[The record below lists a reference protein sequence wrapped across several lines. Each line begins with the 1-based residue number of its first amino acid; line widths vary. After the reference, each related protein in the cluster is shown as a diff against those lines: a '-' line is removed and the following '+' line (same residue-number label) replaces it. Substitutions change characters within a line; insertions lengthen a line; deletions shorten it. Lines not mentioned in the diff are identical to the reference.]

1 MSAPGQRYT
10 AMVPAAQIR
19 MDRWTPTSILALRAY
34 SLDLLRHDLV
44 AGVTVGLVALPLAM
58 AFAISSGV
66 SPQAGIYCAIVTG
79 FLISAL
85 GGSKFQIGGPTG
97 AFVVVVAGIIAK
109 YGIDGLFMATM
120 MAGVILVVLGATG
133 LGSTVKFI
141 PQPVVV
147 GFTNGIAVVIA
158 STQLRDL
165 FGLQMASVPSEF
177 LPKMRA
183 LVDAAPT
190 WSPMAAGLGLGALA
204 FLVAWRRLGSRI
216 PGYILVLVVATAATA
231 LGGLPVETIG
241 SRFGGIAGTLPHVAM
256 PKFRADLVLTLLSP
270 ALTIAMLGAVES
282 LMSAVVADR
291 LGGDRHNPNVEL
303 IAQGI
308 ANIASPLVGGLPAT
322 GALAR
327 TATNIRSGA
336 RTPVS
341 GMVHALTLLAVLLV
355 AAPLAQYVPLA
366 ALAGIL
372 LMVAYQMGEWAEI
385 PQLLKLSRA
394 DVSVWLVTFLLTV
407 LADLTVAVET
417 GMILAMLMFIRKVSR
432 TTSVTEAAEDD
443 AEEGR
448 LHVLHD
454 KQVPAYVTVFRV
466 YGPLLFGA
474 TDSLLRVTDH
484 VHSLPPIV
492 ILKLRHVTAID
503 ATGLRALE
511 DLADRLHKTGRELIV
526 CGAQPQPSA
535 LMASA
540 DFHQHVGA
548 ENVCANTAAA
558 LSRAE
563 EIERG
568 RRGSVA

>member
-1 MSAPGQRYT
+1 
-10 AMVPAAQIR
+10 
-19 MDRWTPTSILALRAY
+19 MDRWTPKSILALRSY
-34 SLDLLRHDLV
+34 SSELLRHDLV

-58 AFAISSGV
+58 AFAISSGL

-85 GGSKFQIGGPTG
+85 GGSNFQIGGPTG
-97 AFVVVVAGIIAK
+97 AFVVVVAGIITT
-109 YGIDGLFMATM
+109 YGVDGLFMATM

-133 LGSTVKFI
+133 LGTAVKFI
-141 PQPVVV
+141 PQPVVI
-147 GFTNGIAVVIA
+147 GFTNGIAVTIA

-165 FGLQMASVPSEF
+165 FGLQMSSVPSEF
-177 LPKMRA
+177 IPKMRA
-183 LVDAAPT
+183 LAGAAST
-190 WSPMAAGLGLGALA
+190 LSPAATVMGLGVIV
-204 FLVAWRRLGSRI
+204 FLIVWRRYGSRV
-216 PGYILVLVVATAATA
+216 PGYILVLFATTA
-231 LGGLPVETIG
+231 LVGAVGLPVETIG
-241 SRFGGIAGTLPHVAM
+241 SRFGGISGSLPHIVV

-282 LMSAVVADR
+282 LLSAVVADR

-303 IAQGI
+303 IAQGV
-308 ANIASPLVGGLPAT
+308 ANIISPLVGGLPAT

-355 AAPLAQYVPLA
+355 AAPLARYVPLA

-372 LMVAYQMGEWAEI
+372 MMVAYQMGEWGEI
-385 PQLLKLSRA
+385 PLLLKLSKA
-394 DVSVWLVTFLLTV
+394 DVAVWLVTFGLTV

-417 GMILAMLMFIRKVSR
+417 GMILAMLMFIRKVSS
-432 TTSVTEAAEDD
+432 TTTVTDAKDDD

-474 TDSLLRVTDH
+474 TDSLDAITDD
-484 VHSLPPIV
+484 VHRLPQVI

-511 DLADRLHKTGRELIV
+511 DLAERLHKSGRSLIV
-526 CGAQPQPSA
+526 CGAQPQPAA
-535 LMASA
+535 LMMSA
-540 DFHQHVGA
+540 DFHQHVGVANICPNTTVALARAA
-548 ENVCANTAAA
+548 ELHAEHTHAA
-558 LSRAE
+558 
-563 EIERG
+563 
-568 RRGSVA
+568 

>member
-1 MSAPGQRYT
+1 
-10 AMVPAAQIR
+10 
-19 MDRWTPTSILALRAY
+19 MDLWTPKSVIALRSY
-34 SLDLLRHDLV
+34 TLEQLQHDLV

-79 FLISAL
+79 FIVSAL
-85 GGSKFQIGGPTG
+85 GGSNFQIGGPTG
-97 AFVVVVAGIIAK
+97 AFVVVVSGIIAK

-133 LGSTVKFI
+133 LGTAVKFI

-165 FGLQMASVPSEF
+165 FGLQMESVPADF
-177 LPKMRA
+177 LPKMNA
-183 LVDAAPT
+183 LVAAGAT
-190 WSPMAAGLGLGALA
+190 WSPAATGLGLGSLV
-204 FLVAWRRLGSRI
+204 FLLVWRWFGSRI
-216 PGYILVLVVATAATA
+216 PGYILVLVGATAASA
-231 LGGLPVETIG
+231 LVGLPVETIG
-241 SRFGGIAGTLPHVAM
+241 SRFGGIAGTLPHIVV
-256 PKFRADLVLTLLSP
+256 PKLRADLILTLLSP

-291 LGGDRHNPNVEL
+291 MGGGRHNPNVEL

-308 ANIASPLVGGLPAT
+308 ANIVSPLVGGLPAT

-341 GMVHALTLLAVLLV
+341 GMVHALTLLTVLLV
-355 AAPLAQYVPLA
+355 AAPLARFVPLA

-372 LMVAYQMGEWAEI
+372 LMVSYQMGEWAEI
-385 PQLLKLSRA
+385 PQLLKLPKA
-394 DVSVWLVTFLLTV
+394 DIAVWLVTFALTV
-407 LADLTVAVET
+407 LADLAVAVET

-432 TTSVTEAAEDD
+432 TTSVTAVADDD

-454 KQVPAYVTVFRV
+454 MQLPDYVTVFRV
-466 YGPLLFGA
+466 SGPLLFGA
-474 TDSLLRVTDH
+474 TESLIQIADRAHT
-484 VHSLPPIV
+484 LPPIV
-492 ILKLRHVTAID
+492 IVKLRHVTAMD

-511 DLADRLHKTGRELIV
+511 DVADGLGKSGRALIV
-526 CGAQPQPSA
+526 CGAQPQPAA
-535 LMASA
+535 LMDSSE
-540 DFHQHVGA
+540 FHQHVG
-548 ENVCANTAAA
+548 VANICVNTKLA
-558 LSRAE
+558 LARAE
-563 EIERG
+563 ELHRS
-568 RRGSVA
+568 RRSVA

>member
-1 MSAPGQRYT
+1 ME
-10 AMVPAAQIR
+10 
-19 MDRWTPTSILALRAY
+19 RWTPKSVLALRAY
-34 SLDLLRHDLV
+34 SLEFLRHDLIS
-44 AGVTVGLVALPLAM
+44 GVTVGLVALPLAM

-85 GGSKFQIGGPTG
+85 GGSNFQIGGPTG
-97 AFVVVVAGIIAK
+97 AFVVVVSAIIAK

-120 MAGVILVVLGATG
+120 MAGVILIVLGATG

-165 FGLQMASVPSEF
+165 FGLQMTSVPSEF
-177 LPKMRA
+177 LPKMQA
-183 LVDAAPT
+183 LAAAAST
-190 WSPMAAGLGLGALA
+190 WSPLATALGLGSLL
-204 FLVAWRRLGSRI
+204 FLVAWRKLGSRI
-216 PGYILVLVVATAATA
+216 PGYILVLFGTTA
-231 LGGLPVETIG
+231 LTALVDLPVETIG
-241 SRFGGIAGTLPHVAM
+241 SRFGGIAGSLPHIVV
-256 PKFRADLVLTLLSP
+256 PKFRADLVLTLISP

-282 LMSAVVADR
+282 LLSAVVADR

-303 IAQGI
+303 IAQGL
-308 ANIASPLVGGLPAT
+308 ANVVSPLVGGLPAT

-336 RTPVS
+336 KTPVS
-341 GMVHALTLLAVLLV
+341 GMVHALTLLTVLLV
-355 AAPLAQYVPLA
+355 AAPLARYVPLA
-366 ALAGIL
+366 ALSGIL

-385 PQLLKLSRA
+385 PHLLKQTKA
-394 DVSVWLVTFLLTV
+394 DVAVWLVTFGLTV
-407 LADLTVAVET
+407 FADLTVAVEA
-417 GMILAMLMFIRKVSR
+417 GMILAMLMFIRKVST
-432 TTSVTEAAEDD
+432 TTSVSAAADDD

-454 KQVPAYVTVFRV
+454 KHVPEYVTVYRV
-466 YGPLLFGA
+466 FGPLLFGA
-474 TDSLLRVTDH
+474 TDALERITDRAH
-484 VHSLPPIV
+484 ALPPIV

-511 DLADRLHKTGRELIV
+511 DLADRLHKSGRDLIV
-526 CGAQPQPSA
+526 CGAQPQPAA

-540 DFHQHVGA
+540 DFHLHIGA
-548 ENVCANTAAA
+548 TNVCANTSAA
-558 LSRAE
+558 LARAAE
-563 EIERG
+563 LHAL
-568 RRGSVA
+568 RRSVA

>member
-1 MSAPGQRYT
+1 ME
-10 AMVPAAQIR
+10 
-19 MDRWTPTSILALRAY
+19 RWTPKLILALRAY
-34 SLDLLRHDLV
+34 SFELLRHDLI

-79 FLISAL
+79 LIVSAL
-85 GGSKFQIGGPTG
+85 GGSNFQIGGPTG

-109 YGIDGLFMATM
+109 YGIDGLFMSTM
-120 MAGVILVVLGATG
+120 MAGAILVVLGATG
-133 LGSTVKFI
+133 LGTAVRFI

-165 FGLQMASVPSEF
+165 FGLRMANVPSDF
-177 LPKMRA
+177 LPKMKA
-183 LVDAAPT
+183 LVAAAPT
-190 WSPMAAGLGLGALA
+190 WSPTATALGIGATV
-204 FLVAWRRLGSRI
+204 FLVLWRRLGSRI
-216 PGYILVLVVATAATA
+216 PGYILVLAAATAATA
-231 LGGLPVETIG
+231 LAGLPVDTIG
-241 SRFGGIAGTLPHVAM
+241 SRFGGIAATLPHIVI
-256 PKFRADLVLTLLSP
+256 PRFRADLVLTLLSP

-291 LGGDRHNPNVEL
+291 LGGDRHDPNMEL
-303 IAQGI
+303 VAQGI
-308 ANIASPLVGGLPAT
+308 ANLVSPLVGGLPAT

-341 GMVHALTLLAVLLV
+341 GIIHALTLLTVLLV
-355 AAPLAQYVPLA
+355 AAPLARFVPLA

-372 LMVAYQMGEWAEI
+372 MMVAYQMGDWAEI
-385 PQLLKLSRA
+385 PQLLKLSKA
-394 DVSVWLVTFLLTV
+394 DIAVWLVTFLLTV
-407 LADLTVAVET
+407 MADLTVAVET

-432 TTSVTEAAEDD
+432 TTSVSAVADDD

-454 KQVPAYVTVFRV
+454 KQVPEYATVFRV

-474 TDSLLRVTDH
+474 TESLLTITDQ
-484 VHSLPPIV
+484 VQALPPIV

-511 DLADRLHKTGRELIV
+511 DLADRLHKSGRDLLV
-526 CGAQPQPSA
+526 CGAQPQPAA
-535 LMASA
+535 LMESA
-540 DFHQHVGA
+540 EFHQHVGIA
-548 ENVCANTAAA
+548 NVCANTATALARADELHRSRRSAA
-558 LSRAE
+558 
-563 EIERG
+563 
-568 RRGSVA
+568 

>member
-1 MSAPGQRYT
+1 ME
-10 AMVPAAQIR
+10 
-19 MDRWTPTSILALRAY
+19 RWTPKSVLALRAY
-34 SLDLLRHDLV
+34 SLDLLRQDLIS
-44 AGVTVGLVALPLAM
+44 GVTVGLVALPLAM

-85 GGSKFQIGGPTG
+85 GGSNFQIGGPTG
-97 AFVVVVAGIIAK
+97 AFVVVVSGIIAK
-109 YGIDGLFMATM
+109 YGIDGLFMSTM

-133 LGSTVKFI
+133 LGTSVKFI

-165 FGLQMASVPSEF
+165 FGLRMASVPSEF
-177 LPKMRA
+177 IPKIQA
-183 LVDAAPT
+183 LIGAAST
-190 WSPMAAGLGLGALA
+190 WSPLATALGLGSLL
-204 FLVAWRRLGSRI
+204 FLIVWRKLGSRV
-216 PGYILVLVVATAATA
+216 PGYILVLVGTTA
-231 LGGLPVETIG
+231 LSAAVDLPVETIG
-241 SRFGGIAGTLPHVAM
+241 SRFGGLAGSLPHIVV
-256 PKFRADLVLTLLSP
+256 PKFRADLVLTLISP

-282 LMSAVVADR
+282 LLSAVVADR

-303 IAQGI
+303 MAQGV
-308 ANIASPLVGGLPAT
+308 ANIVSPLVGGLPAT

-336 RTPVS
+336 KTPVS

-355 AAPLAQYVPLA
+355 AAPLARYVPLA

-385 PQLLKLSRA
+385 PHLLKLA
-394 DVSVWLVTFLLTV
+394 KPDVAVWLVTFALTV

-432 TTSVTEAAEDD
+432 TTSVTAASDD
-443 AEEGR
+443 DEEEGR

-454 KQVPAYVTVFRV
+454 KQVPEYATVYRV

-474 TDSLLRVTDH
+474 TDALERITDH
-484 VHSLPPIV
+484 VHRLPPIV

-511 DLADRLHKTGRELIV
+511 DLADRLHKSGRDLIV
-526 CGAQPQPSA
+526 CGAQTQPAA
-535 LMASA
+535 LMASG
-540 DFHQHVGA
+540 DFQQHVGA
-548 ENVCANTAAA
+548 ENLCANTSTALARAAELHA
-558 LSRAE
+558 L
-563 EIERG
+563 
-568 RRGSVA
+568 RRSVA

>member
-1 MSAPGQRYT
+1 MN
-10 AMVPAAQIR
+10 
-19 MDRWTPTSILALRAY
+19 DWTPKSILALRAY
-34 SLDLLRHDLV
+34 SLDLLKHDLL

-79 FLISAL
+79 FLISVL
-85 GGSKFQIGGPTG
+85 GGSNFQIGGPTG

-120 MAGVILVVLGATG
+120 MAGAILLILGATG
-133 LGSTVKFI
+133 LGTAVRFI

-147 GFTNGIAVVIA
+147 GFTNGIAIVIA

-165 FGLQMASVPSEF
+165 FGLQMASVPSDF
-177 LPKMRA
+177 IAKMKA
-183 LVDAAPT
+183 LAAAGST
-190 WSPMAAGLGLGALA
+190 WSPAATSVGLGVLA
-204 FLVAWRRLGSRI
+204 FLIVWRRFGNRI
-216 PGYILVLVVATAATA
+216 PGYIIALVAATA
-231 LGGLPVETIG
+231 VSAIVALPIETIG
-241 SRFGGIAGTLPHVAM
+241 SRFGGISGTLPHVVV
-256 PKFRADLVLTLLSP
+256 PQFRADLLLTLLSP

-303 IAQGI
+303 MAQGV
-308 ANIASPLVGGLPAT
+308 ANIVSPLVGGLPAT

-336 RTPVS
+336 RSPVA
-341 GMVHALTLLAVLLV
+341 GITHALTLLAVLLV
-355 AAPLAQYVPLA
+355 AAPLASYVPLA

-372 LMVAYQMGEWAEI
+372 LMVAYQMGEWHEI
-385 PQLLKLSRA
+385 PHLLKQSKA
-394 DVSVWLVTFLLTV
+394 DIAVWLVTFSLTV

-432 TTSVTEAAEDD
+432 TTTVSAAAETD

-454 KQVPAYVTVFRV
+454 KQVPPYVAVFRV
-466 YGPLLFGA
+466 YGPLLFG
-474 TDSLLRVTDH
+474 TTESLRRVTER
-484 VHSLPPIV
+484 VHTLPEIV
-492 ILKLRHVTAID
+492 ILKVRHMTAMD

-511 DLADRLHKTGRELIV
+511 DLADRLHRSGRELIV
-526 CGAQPQPSA
+526 CGAQPQPAA

-540 DFHQHVGA
+540 DFHVYVGEA
-548 ENVCANTAAA
+548 NVCPNTSDALARAAA
-558 LSRAE
+558 LHLASR
-563 EIERG
+563 
-568 RRGSVA
+568 SVA

>member
-1 MSAPGQRYT
+1 MN
-10 AMVPAAQIR
+10 
-19 MDRWTPTSILALRAY
+19 RWTPKSLLALRAY
-34 SLDLLRHDLV
+34 SLDYLKHDLI

-85 GGSKFQIGGPTG
+85 GGSNFQIGGPTG

-109 YGIDGLFMATM
+109 YGIDGLFMSTM
-120 MAGVILVVLGATG
+120 MAGAILVVLGATG
-133 LGSTVKFI
+133 LGTAVKYI

-158 STQLRDL
+158 STQIRDL
-165 FGLQMASVPSEF
+165 FGLQMAGVPSEF
-177 LPKMRA
+177 IPKMQA
-183 LVDAAPT
+183 LVAAAGT
-190 WSPMAAGLGLGALA
+190 WSPTAAAIGVGSLLFLA
-204 FLVAWRRLGSRI
+204 VWRRLGSRI
-216 PGYILVLVVATAATA
+216 PGYIIVLVATTA
-231 LGGLPVETIG
+231 LSALVALPIETIG
-241 SRFGGIAGTLPHVAM
+241 TRFGGIAGHLPQVVM
-256 PKFRADLVLTLLSP
+256 PRFRPDLLLTLLSP

-291 LGGDRHNPNVEL
+291 LGNDRHNPNVEL

-336 RTPVS
+336 RTPVA
-341 GMVHALTLLAVLLV
+341 GITHAVTLLVVLLV
-355 AAPLAQYVPLA
+355 AAPLASYVPLA

-372 LMVAYQMGEWAEI
+372 VMVAYQMGEWHEI
-385 PQLLKLSRA
+385 PQLLKLSKA
-394 DVSVWLVTFLLTV
+394 DIAVWLVTFALTV

-432 TTSVTEAAEDD
+432 TTTVTAAAASE
-443 AEEGR
+443 AEEHR

-454 KQVPAYVTVFRV
+454 KQVPSYVTVFRV
-466 YGPLLFGA
+466 YGPLLFG
-474 TDSLLRVTDH
+474 TTESLQHITDH
-484 VHSLPPIV
+484 VHALPDIV
-492 ILKLRHVTAID
+492 ILKLRHMTAMD

-511 DLADRLHKTGRELIV
+511 DLADRLHRTGRDLIV
-526 CGAQPQPSA
+526 CGAQPQPAA

-540 DFHQHVGA
+540 DFHEHVGPLS
-548 ENVCANTAAA
+548 VCDNTATALARAA
-558 LSRAE
+558 ELHLT
-563 EIERG
+563 
-568 RRGSVA
+568 RRNVA

>member
-1 MSAPGQRYT
+1 
-10 AMVPAAQIR
+10 
-19 MDRWTPTSILALRAY
+19 MDRWTPKLILALRAY
-34 SLDLLRHDLV
+34 SFDHLRHDLV

-79 FLISAL
+79 LLISAL
-85 GGSKFQIGGPTG
+85 GGSNFQIGGPTG

-109 YGIDGLFMATM
+109 YGIDGLFMSTM
-120 MAGVILVVLGATG
+120 MAGAILVVLGATG
-133 LGSTVKFI
+133 LGTAVKFI

-165 FGLQMASVPSEF
+165 FGLQMTAVPSDF

-183 LVDAAPT
+183 LIAAAPT
-190 WSPMAAGLGLGALA
+190 WSPAATALGVGATV
-204 FLVAWRRLGSRI
+204 FLVVWRRLGSRI
-216 PGYILVLVVATAATA
+216 PGYILVLAAATA
-231 LGGLPVETIG
+231 VTALAGLPVDTIG
-241 SRFGGIAGTLPHVAM
+241 SRFGGIAGTLPRIVV
-256 PKFRADLVLTLLSP
+256 PKFHADLVLTLLSP

-303 IAQGI
+303 IAQGL

-341 GMVHALTLLAVLLV
+341 GIIHALTLLTVLLV
-355 AAPLAQYVPLA
+355 ASPLARFVPLA

-372 LMVAYQMGEWAEI
+372 MMVAYQMGEWAEI
-385 PQLLKLSRA
+385 PQLLKLSKA
-394 DVSVWLVTFLLTV
+394 DIAVWLVTFLLTV

-417 GMILAMLMFIRKVSR
+417 GMILAMLMFIRKVSH
-432 TTSVTEAAEDD
+432 TTSVSAAADD
-443 AEEGR
+443 DVEEGR

-454 KQVPAYVTVFRV
+454 KQVPEYATVFRV
-466 YGPLLFGA
+466 YGPLLFG
-474 TDSLLRVTDH
+474 TTESLFSITEQVQA
-484 VHSLPPIV
+484 LPPIV
-492 ILKLRHVTAID
+492 ILKLRHVTAMD

-511 DLADRLHKTGRELIV
+511 DLADRLHQSGRDLLV
-526 CGAQPQPSA
+526 CGAQPQPAA
-535 LMASA
+535 LMESA
-540 DFHQHVGA
+540 DFHQHVGVA
-548 ENVCANTAAA
+548 NVCANTAVA
-558 LSRAE
+558 LDRARELHE
-563 EIERG
+563 EQR
-568 RRGSVA
+568 SVA

>member
-1 MSAPGQRYT
+1 MNS
-10 AMVPAAQIR
+10 
-19 MDRWTPTSILALRAY
+19 WTPTSILALRAY
-34 SLDLLRHDLV
+34 SPEQLKHDLV

-66 SPQAGIYCAIVTG
+66 PPRAGVYCAIVTG

-120 MAGVILVVLGATG
+120 MAGVILVILGATG
-133 LGSTVKFI
+133 LGTTVRFI

-158 STQLRDL
+158 STQIRDL
-165 FGLQMASVPSEF
+165 FGLQMSSVPSEF
-177 LPKMRA
+177 IPKIKA
-183 LVDAAPT
+183 LVAAAST
-190 WSPMAAGLGLGALA
+190 WSPAATAIGLGSLL
-204 FLVAWRRLGSRI
+204 FLVVWRRFGSRV
-216 PGYILVLVVATAATA
+216 PGYIIVLVATTA
-231 LGGLPVETIG
+231 LSALASLPIETIG
-241 SRFGGIAGTLPHVAM
+241 SRFGGIGGNLPHIIV
-256 PKFRADLVLTLLSP
+256 PRFRPELMLTLLSP

-303 IAQGI
+303 IAQGV
-308 ANIASPLVGGLPAT
+308 ANLASPLVGGLPAT

-341 GMVHALTLLAVLLV
+341 GMIHAVTLLVVLLV
-355 AAPLAQYVPLA
+355 AAPLASDVPLA
-366 ALAGIL
+366 GLAGIL

-385 PQLLKLSRA
+385 PHLLKLSKA
-394 DVSVWLVTFLLTV
+394 DIAVWSVTFGLTV
-407 LADLTVAVET
+407 LADLTVAVEA

-432 TTSVTEAAEDD
+432 TTTVTAAEPEGDD
-443 AEEGR
+443 GQ

-454 KQVPAYVTVFRV
+454 KHVPAYVTVFRV
-466 YGPLLFGA
+466 YGPLLFG
-474 TDSLLRVTDH
+474 TTESLRRVADRLH
-484 VHSLPPIV
+484 GMPEIA
-492 ILKLRHVTAID
+492 ILKLRHMTAID

-511 DLADRLHKTGRELIV
+511 ELADCLHRSGRDLIV
-526 CGAQPQPSA
+526 CGAQPQPAA

-540 DFHQHVGA
+540 EIHEHIGLA
-548 ENVCANTAAA
+548 NICPNTAAA
-558 LSRAE
+558 LVRAA
-563 EIERG
+563 EIHRERKQ
-568 RRGSVA
+568 VA

>member
-1 MSAPGQRYT
+1 ME
-10 AMVPAAQIR
+10 
-19 MDRWTPTSILALRAY
+19 RWTPKSVLALRAY
-34 SLDLLRHDLV
+34 SLEYLRADLIS
-44 AGVTVGLVALPLAM
+44 GVTVGLVALPLAM

-85 GGSKFQIGGPTG
+85 GGSNFQIGGPTG
-97 AFVVVVAGIIAK
+97 AFVVVVSAIIAK

-133 LGSTVKFI
+133 LGTTVKFI

-165 FGLQMASVPSEF
+165 FGLRMDSVPGEF
-177 LPKMRA
+177 IPKMQA
-183 LVDAAPT
+183 LAGAAPT
-190 WSPMAAGLGLGALA
+190 WSAPATAIGLGSLL
-204 FLVAWRRLGSRI
+204 FLIVWRKLGSRI
-216 PGYILVLVVATAATA
+216 PGYILVLVATTA
-231 LGGLPVETIG
+231 LSAAIDLPVETIG
-241 SRFGGIAGTLPHVAM
+241 SRFGGLAGSLPHIVV
-256 PKFRADLVLTLLSP
+256 PKFRADLILTLMSP

-282 LMSAVVADR
+282 LLSAVVADR

-303 IAQGI
+303 IAQGV
-308 ANIASPLVGGLPAT
+308 ANIVSPLVGGLPAT

-336 RTPVS
+336 KTPVS

-355 AAPLAQYVPLA
+355 AAPLARYVPLA

-385 PQLLKLSRA
+385 PHLLKLPKP
-394 DVSVWLVTFLLTV
+394 DVAVWLVTFGLTV

-417 GMILAMLMFIRKVSR
+417 GMILAMLMFIRKVST
-432 TTSVTEAAEDD
+432 TTSVSAASEDD
-443 AEEGR
+443 DTEGR

-454 KQVPAYVTVFRV
+454 KHIPDYVTVYRV

-474 TDSLLRVTDH
+474 TDALERITDQ
-484 VHSLPPIV
+484 VHRLPPIV
-492 ILKLRHVTAID
+492 ILKLRHVTAVD

-511 DLADRLHKTGRELIV
+511 DLADRLHKSGRELIV
-526 CGAQPQPSA
+526 CGAQTQPAA
-535 LMASA
+535 LMESA
-540 DFHQHVGA
+540 DFHQHVGVK
-548 ENVCANTAAA
+548 NVCANTSTALTRAAELHA
-558 LSRAE
+558 LTR
-563 EIERG
+563 
-568 RRGSVA
+568 SVA

>member
-1 MSAPGQRYT
+1 MNN
-10 AMVPAAQIR
+10 
-19 MDRWTPTSILALRAY
+19 WTPKSVLALRAY
-34 SLDLLRHDLV
+34 SVEQLRHDLI

-85 GGSKFQIGGPTG
+85 GGSNFQIGGPTG
-97 AFVVVVAGIIAK
+97 AFVVVVAGIIAQ
-109 YGIDGLFMATM
+109 YGIDGLFMSTM
-120 MAGVILVVLGATG
+120 MAGVILVILGATG
-133 LGSTVKFI
+133 LGSAVKFI
-141 PQPVVV
+141 PQPVVL

-158 STQLRDL
+158 STQIRDL
-165 FGLQMASVPSEF
+165 FGLQMTSVPSEF

-183 LVDAAPT
+183 LAAAAPT
-190 WSPMAAGLGLGALA
+190 WSPLATALGLGAIV
-204 FLVAWRRLGSRI
+204 FLLVWRRMGSRL
-216 PGYILVLVVATAATA
+216 PGYIVVLVVTTAATA
-231 LGGLPVETIG
+231 LAGLPVETIG
-241 SRFGGIAGTLPHVAM
+241 SRFGGIAGTLPSLVL
-256 PKFRADLVLTLLSP
+256 PKIRLDLVFTLLSP

-291 LGGDRHNPNVEL
+291 MGGDRHNPNVEL
-303 IAQGI
+303 IAQGV
-308 ANIASPLVGGLPAT
+308 ANLASPLVGGLPAT

-355 AAPLAQYVPLA
+355 AAPLARYVPLA

-372 LMVAYQMGEWAEI
+372 VIVAYQMGEWAEI
-385 PQLLKLSRA
+385 PHLLKLAKA
-394 DVSVWLVTFLLTV
+394 DVAVWVVTFSLTV
-407 LADLTVAVET
+407 LADLTVAVEA

-432 TTSVTEAAEDD
+432 TTSVSAAAEDD

-454 KQVPAYVTVFRV
+454 KHVPEYATVFRV

-474 TDSLLRVTDH
+474 TDSLFRVTEH
-484 VHSLPPIV
+484 VHALPPIV

-511 DLADRLHKTGRELIV
+511 DLADRLRKSGRELIV

-535 LMASA
+535 LLASA
-540 DFHQHVGA
+540 DFHHHVGSD
-548 ENVCANTAAA
+548 NVCPNTAAA
-558 LSRAE
+558 LARAADLH
-563 EIERG
+563 RTQ
-568 RRGSVA
+568 RSVA

>member
-1 MSAPGQRYT
+1 
-10 AMVPAAQIR
+10 
-19 MDRWTPTSILALRAY
+19 MDRWTPKSLQALRAY
-34 SLDLLRHDLV
+34 SLESLRADLI

-79 FLISAL
+79 FIISAL
-85 GGSKFQIGGPTG
+85 GGSNFQIGGPTG
-97 AFVVVVAGIIAK
+97 AFVVVVAAIIAEH
-109 YGIDGLFMATM
+109 GIDGLFMATM

-133 LGSTVKFI
+133 LGTTVKFI

-165 FGLQMASVPSEF
+165 FGLRMSSVPSEF
-177 LPKMRA
+177 IPKMEA
-183 LVDAAPT
+183 LTAAAHT
-190 WSPMAAGLGLGALA
+190 WSPLATALGVGSLA
-204 FLVAWRRLGSRI
+204 FLVVWRRLGVRL
-216 PGYILVLVVATAATA
+216 PGYIVVLFGATAVTA
-231 LGGLPVETIG
+231 LAGLPVDTVG
-241 SRFGGIAGTLPHVAM
+241 SRFGGISGALPHIVL
-256 PKFRADLVLTLLSP
+256 PQWRPDLILTLLSP

-303 IAQGI
+303 VAQGL

-341 GMVHALTLLAVLLV
+341 GIVHAVTLLAVLLV
-355 AAPLAQYVPLA
+355 AAPLASYVPLA

-385 PQLLKLSRA
+385 PHLLRLPKA
-394 DVSVWLVTFLLTV
+394 DIAVWIVTFGLTV
-407 LADLTVAVET
+407 FADLTVAVEA
-417 GMILAMLMFIRKVSR
+417 GMILAMLMFIRKVSS
-432 TTSVTEAAEDD
+432 TTSVTAASVTD
-443 AEEGR
+443 ADEGA

-454 KQVPAYVTVFRV
+454 KHVPDYVSVYRV

-474 TDSLLRVTDH
+474 TDGLQVITDH
-484 VHSLPPIV
+484 VHRLPSIV

-511 DLADRLHKTGRELIV
+511 DLAGRLRRSGRDLIV
-526 CGAQPQPSA
+526 CGAQTQPATLLQSA
-535 LMASA
+535 E
-540 DFHQHVGA
+540 FHAHVGA
-548 ENVCANTAAA
+548 SNICANTSQALARAAELHA
-558 LSRAE
+558 TAR
-563 EIERG
+563 
-568 RRGSVA
+568 SVA

>member
-1 MSAPGQRYT
+1 
-10 AMVPAAQIR
+10 
-19 MDRWTPTSILALRAY
+19 MDRWTPKSILALRSY
-34 SLDLLRHDLV
+34 SSELLRHDLV

-58 AFAISSGV
+58 AFAISSGL

-85 GGSKFQIGGPTG
+85 GGSNFQIGGPTG
-97 AFVVVVAGIIAK
+97 AFVVVVAGIIAT
-109 YGIDGLFMATM
+109 YGVDGLFMATM

-133 LGSTVKFI
+133 LGTAVKFI
-141 PQPVVV
+141 PQPVVI
-147 GFTNGIAVVIA
+147 GFTNGIAVTIA

-165 FGLQMASVPSEF
+165 FGLQMSSVPSEF
-177 LPKMRA
+177 IPKMRA
-183 LVDAAPT
+183 LADASST
-190 WSPMAAGLGLGALA
+190 LSPAATAMGLGVIA
-204 FLVAWRRLGSRI
+204 FLIVWRRYGSRV
-216 PGYILVLVVATAATA
+216 PGYILVLFATTA
-231 LGGLPVETIG
+231 LVGAAGLPVETIG
-241 SRFGGIAGTLPHVAM
+241 SRFGGISGSLAHLVV
-256 PKFRADLVLTLLSP
+256 PKFRADLVLTLLAP

-282 LMSAVVADR
+282 LLSAVVADR

-303 IAQGI
+303 IAQGV
-308 ANIASPLVGGLPAT
+308 ANIISPLVGGLPAT

-355 AAPLAQYVPLA
+355 AAPLASYVPLA

-372 LMVAYQMGEWAEI
+372 MMVAYQMGEWGEI
-385 PQLLKLSRA
+385 PLLLKLSKA
-394 DVSVWLVTFLLTV
+394 DVAVWLVTFGLTV

-417 GMILAMLMFIRKVSR
+417 GMILAMLMFIRKVSN
-432 TTSVTEAAEDD
+432 TTTVTDARHDD
-443 AEEGR
+443 ADEGR

-474 TDSLLRVTDH
+474 TDSLDAITDH
-484 VHSLPPIV
+484 VHGLPQVI

-511 DLADRLHKTGRELIV
+511 DLAERLHKSGRALIV
-526 CGAQPQPSA
+526 CGAQPQPAA
-535 LMASA
+535 LMMSA
-540 DFHQHVGA
+540 DFHQHVGLA
-548 ENVCANTAAA
+548 NVCPNT
-558 LSRAE
+558 
-563 EIERG
+563 
-568 RRGSVA
+568 SVALARAAELHAERTHAA

>member
-1 MSAPGQRYT
+1 ME
-10 AMVPAAQIR
+10 
-19 MDRWTPTSILALRAY
+19 RWTPKSLQALRAY
-34 SLDLLRHDLV
+34 SFDLFRHDLL
-44 AGVTVGLVALPLAM
+44 AGITVGLVALPLAM

-85 GGSKFQIGGPTG
+85 GGSSFQIGGPTG
-97 AFVVVVAGIIAK
+97 AFVVVVSAIIAK

-120 MAGVILVVLGATG
+120 MAGVILIVLGATG

-165 FGLQMASVPSEF
+165 FGLRMESVPSDF
-177 LPKMRA
+177 IPKMQA
-183 LVDAAPT
+183 LFGAAST
-190 WSPMAAGLGLGALA
+190 WSPLATLLGLGSLG
-204 FLVAWRRLGSRI
+204 FLVLWRRLGSRV
-216 PGYILVLVVATAATA
+216 PGYILVLVATTA
-231 LGGLPVETIG
+231 LSAVAALPIETIG
-241 SRFGGIAGTLPHVAM
+241 SRFGGIAGTLPTIVV

-291 LGGDRHNPNVEL
+291 LGGDRHNPNIEL
-303 IAQGI
+303 IAQGV

-341 GMVHALTLLAVLLV
+341 GMIHAVTLLAVLLV
-355 AAPLAQYVPLA
+355 AAPLARYVPLA
-366 ALAGIL
+366 ALSGIL
-372 LMVAYQMGEWAEI
+372 LMVAWQMGEWSEI
-385 PQLLKLSRA
+385 PHLLKLPKA
-394 DVSVWLVTFLLTV
+394 DIAVWLVTFTLTV
-407 LADLTVAVET
+407 VADLTVAVET

-432 TTSVTEAAEDD
+432 TTSVSATADDDREEA
-443 AEEGR
+443 R

-454 KQVPAYVTVFRV
+454 KQVPEYATVYRV
-466 YGPLLFGA
+466 YGPLLFGTTEA
-474 TDSLLRVTDH
+474 LRRVTDH
-484 VHSLPPIV
+484 VHALPPIV
-492 ILKLRHVTAID
+492 ILKLRHVTAMD

-511 DLADRLHKTGRELIV
+511 ELADRLRRSGRELIV
-526 CGAQPQPSA
+526 CGAQPQPAA

-540 DFHQHVGA
+540 DFHQHVGG
-548 ENVCANTAAA
+548 ENVCANTAVALARAAA
-558 LSRAE
+558 LNASRQTA
-563 EIERG
+563 
-568 RRGSVA
+568 A

>member
-1 MSAPGQRYT
+1 
-10 AMVPAAQIR
+10 
-19 MDRWTPTSILALRAY
+19 MDRWTPKSVQALRAY
-34 SLDLLRHDLV
+34 SLEYLRHDLIS
-44 AGVTVGLVALPLAM
+44 GVTVGLVALPLAM

-85 GGSKFQIGGPTG
+85 GGSNFQIGGPTG
-97 AFVVVVAGIIAK
+97 AFVVVVSAIIAK
-109 YGIDGLFMATM
+109 YGIDGLFMSTM

-133 LGSTVKFI
+133 LGTAVKFI

-165 FGLQMASVPSEF
+165 FGLQMDSVPGEF
-177 LPKMRA
+177 LPKMEA
-183 LVDAAPT
+183 LAGAAGT
-190 WSPMAAGLGLGALA
+190 WSPLATALGVGSLV
-204 FLVAWRRLGSRI
+204 FLVVWRKLGSRV
-216 PGYILVLVVATAATA
+216 PGYILVLVATTA
-231 LGGLPVETIG
+231 LSAAVSLPIETIG
-241 SRFGGIAGTLPHVAM
+241 SRFGGIAGSLPHIVV
-256 PKFRADLVLTLLSP
+256 PKFRPDLVLTLISP

-282 LMSAVVADR
+282 LLSAVVADR

-303 IAQGI
+303 IAQGV

-336 RTPVS
+336 KTPVS
-341 GMVHALTLLAVLLV
+341 GMVHALTLLTVLLV

-366 ALAGIL
+366 ALSGIL

-385 PQLLKLSRA
+385 PHLLKLPKA
-394 DVSVWLVTFLLTV
+394 DVAVWLVTFALTV
-407 LADLTVAVET
+407 MADLTVAVEA
-417 GMILAMLMFIRKVSR
+417 GMILAMLMFIRKVST
-432 TTSVTEAAEDD
+432 TTSVSAAADDD

-454 KQVPAYVTVFRV
+454 KHVPEYVTVYRV
-466 YGPLLFGA
+466 FGPLLFGA
-474 TDSLLRVTDH
+474 TDALERITDQ
-484 VHSLPPIV
+484 VHQLPAIV
-492 ILKLRHVTAID
+492 ILKLRHVTAVD

-511 DLADRLHKTGRELIV
+511 DLAERLHKSGRELIV
-526 CGAQPQPSA
+526 CGAQPQPAA

-540 DFHQHVGA
+540 DFHTHVGSKNICVNTSDALARAA
-548 ENVCANTAAA
+548 EVHAAQ
-558 LSRAE
+558 R
-563 EIERG
+563 
-568 RRGSVA
+568 SVA

>member
-1 MSAPGQRYT
+1 
-10 AMVPAAQIR
+10 
-19 MDRWTPTSILALRAY
+19 MDRWTPKSLQALRAY
-34 SLDLLRHDLV
+34 SLEHLRADLI

-58 AFAISSGV
+58 AFAIASGV

-79 FLISAL
+79 FIISAL
-85 GGSKFQIGGPTG
+85 GGSNFQIGGPTG
-97 AFVVVVAGIIAK
+97 AFVVVVAAIIAEH
-109 YGIDGLFMATM
+109 GIDGLFMATM

-133 LGSTVKFI
+133 LGTTVKFI

-165 FGLQMASVPSEF
+165 FGLRMSSVPSEF
-177 LPKMRA
+177 IAKMEA
-183 LVDAAPT
+183 LTAAAHT
-190 WSPMAAGLGLGALA
+190 WTPLATALGVGSLV
-204 FLVAWRRLGSRI
+204 FLVVWRRLGVRL
-216 PGYILVLVVATAATA
+216 PGYIVVLFGATAITA
-231 LGGLPVETIG
+231 LAGLPVDTVG
-241 SRFGGIAGTLPHVAM
+241 SRFGGISGALPHIVL
-256 PKFRADLVLTLLSP
+256 PQWRPDLILTLLSP

-303 IAQGI
+303 VAQGL

-341 GMVHALTLLAVLLV
+341 GIVHAVTLLAVLLV
-355 AAPLAQYVPLA
+355 AAPLASYVPLA

-385 PQLLKLSRA
+385 PHLLKLPRA
-394 DVSVWLVTFLLTV
+394 DIAVWIVTFGLTV
-407 LADLTVAVET
+407 FADLTVAVEA
-417 GMILAMLMFIRKVSR
+417 GMILAMLMFIRKVSS
-432 TTSVTEAAEDD
+432 TTSVTAASATD
-443 AEEGR
+443 ADEGA

-454 KQVPAYVTVFRV
+454 KHVPDYVSVYRV

-474 TDSLLRVTDH
+474 TDGLQVITDQ
-484 VHSLPPIV
+484 VHRLPSIV

-511 DLADRLHKTGRELIV
+511 DLAGRLRRSGRDLII
-526 CGAQPQPSA
+526 CGAQTQPAALLQSA
-535 LMASA
+535 E
-540 DFHQHVGA
+540 FHAHVGA
-548 ENVCANTAAA
+548 ANVCANTSQALARAAQLHAAA
-558 LSRAE
+558 R
-563 EIERG
+563 
-568 RRGSVA
+568 SVA

>member
-1 MSAPGQRYT
+1 MN
-10 AMVPAAQIR
+10 
-19 MDRWTPTSILALRAY
+19 RWTPKSILALRTY
-34 SLDLLRHDLV
+34 TIEQLRHDLI

-66 SPQAGIYCAIVTG
+66 TPLAGIYCAIVTG

-85 GGSKFQIGGPTG
+85 GGSNFQIGGPTG
-97 AFVVVVAGIIAK
+97 AFVVVVAAIIAK
-109 YGIDGLFMATM
+109 YGIDGLFMSTM
-120 MAGVILVVLGATG
+120 MAGVILVILGATG

-158 STQLRDL
+158 STQIRDL

-177 LPKMRA
+177 VPKIKA
-183 LVDAAPT
+183 LV
-190 WSPMAAGLGLGALA
+190 AAGPTFSPAATALGLGALV
-204 FLVAWRRLGSRI
+204 FLVFWRRLGSRV
-216 PGYILVLVVATAATA
+216 PGYILVLVGTTTLTA
-231 LGGLPVETIG
+231 LAGLPVETIG
-241 SRFGGIAGTLPHVAM
+241 SRFGGIAGTLPSVAL

-291 LGGDRHNPNVEL
+291 MGGDRHNPNVEL

-308 ANIASPLVGGLPAT
+308 ANLASPLVGGLPAT

-336 RTPVS
+336 RTPIS
-341 GMVHALTLLAVLLV
+341 GMTHALTLLAVLLV
-355 AAPLAQYVPLA
+355 AAPLARYVPLA

-372 LMVAYQMGEWAEI
+372 VMVAYQMGEWAEI
-385 PQLLKLSRA
+385 PQLLKLPKGDIA
-394 DVSVWLVTFLLTV
+394 VWLVTFSLTV
-407 LADLTVAVET
+407 FADLTVAVET
-417 GMILAMLMFIRKVSR
+417 GMILAMLMFIRKVSS
-432 TTSVTEAAEDD
+432 TTTVSSAADD
-443 AEEGR
+443 DVDEGR

-454 KQVPAYVTVFRV
+454 KHVPEYATVYRV

-474 TDSLLRVTDH
+474 TENLLRITDH
-484 VHSLPPIV
+484 VDGLPPIV
-492 ILKLRHVTAID
+492 ILKLRHVTAMD

-511 DLADRLHKTGRELIV
+511 DLADRLHKSGRELIV

-548 ENVCANTAAA
+548 ANICPNTTAALA
-558 LSRAE
+558 RASE
-563 EIERG
+563 VHRAQ
-568 RRGSVA
+568 RSVA

>member
-1 MSAPGQRYT
+1 MNN
-10 AMVPAAQIR
+10 
-19 MDRWTPTSILALRAY
+19 WTPKSVLALRAY
-34 SLDLLRHDLV
+34 SAEQLRHDLI

-85 GGSKFQIGGPTG
+85 GGSNFQIGGPTG
-97 AFVVVVAGIIAK
+97 AFVVVVAGIIAR
-109 YGIDGLFMATM
+109 YGIDGLFMSTM
-120 MAGVILVVLGATG
+120 MAGVILIVLGATG
-133 LGSTVKFI
+133 LGTAVKFI

-158 STQLRDL
+158 STQIRDL
-165 FGLQMASVPSEF
+165 FGLRMASVPSEF
-177 LPKMRA
+177 LPKMKA
-183 LVDAAPT
+183 LALAGPT
-190 WSPMAAGLGLGALA
+190 WSPLASALGLGAIA
-204 FLVAWRRLGSRI
+204 FLVIWRRMGSRL
-216 PGYILVLVVATAATA
+216 PGYIVVLVVSTAATA
-231 LGGLPVETIG
+231 LAGLDVETIG
-241 SRFGGIAGTLPHVAM
+241 SRFGGIAGTLPSLVL
-256 PKFRADLVLTLLSP
+256 PKLRPDLVFTLLSP

-291 LGGDRHNPNVEL
+291 MGGDRHNPNVEL

-341 GMVHALTLLAVLLV
+341 GMVHALTLLTVLLV
-355 AAPLAQYVPLA
+355 AAPLARYVPLA

-372 LMVAYQMGEWAEI
+372 VIVAYQMGEWAEI
-385 PQLLKLSRA
+385 PHLLKLPKA
-394 DVSVWLVTFLLTV
+394 DVAVWLVTFSLTV
-407 LADLTVAVET
+407 LADLTVAVEA

-432 TTSVTEAAEDD
+432 TTSVSAAAEDD

-454 KQVPAYVTVFRV
+454 KHVPEYATVFRV

-474 TDSLLRVTDH
+474 TESLFRVTEQ
-484 VHSLPPIV
+484 VHALPPIV

-511 DLADRLHKTGRELIV
+511 DLAERLHKSGRALIV
-526 CGAQPQPSA
+526 CGAQAQPSA
-535 LMASA
+535 LMASG
-540 DFHQHVGA
+540 DFHQHIGSA
-548 ENVCANTAAA
+548 NICPNTAAA
-558 LSRAE
+558 LVRATE
-563 EIERG
+563 LHRTQ
-568 RRGSVA
+568 RSVA

>member
-1 MSAPGQRYT
+1 
-10 AMVPAAQIR
+10 
-19 MDRWTPTSILALRAY
+19 MDRWTPKLLEALRAY
-34 SLDLLRHDLV
+34 SLEHFRHDLI

-79 FLISAL
+79 FIISAC
-85 GGSKFQIGGPTG
+85 GGSRFQIGGPTG
-97 AFVVVVAGIIAK
+97 AFVVVVAAIIAR
-109 YGIDGLFMATM
+109 YGIDGLFMSTM

-133 LGSTVKFI
+133 LGAAVKFI

-147 GFTNGIAVVIA
+147 GFTNGIAIVIA
-158 STQLRDL
+158 STQIRDF
-165 FGLQMASVPSEF
+165 FGLQMTSVPGDF
-177 LPKMRA
+177 LPKVKA
-183 LVDAAPT
+183 LATAAHT
-190 WSPMAAGLGLGALA
+190 WSPTATALGAGTLL

-216 PGYILVLVVATAATA
+216 PGYIVALVGTTVITAVA
-231 LGGLPVETIG
+231 GLPVETIG
-241 SRFGGIAGTLPHVAM
+241 SRFGGIAGTLPHIVM
-256 PKFRADLVLTLLSP
+256 PHFRPDLIFTLLSP

-291 LGGDRHNPNVEL
+291 MGGDRHNPNVEL
-303 IAQGI
+303 IAQGL

-336 RTPVS
+336 RTPIA
-341 GMVHALTLLAVLLV
+341 GIVHAITLLTVLLV
-355 AAPLAQYVPLA
+355 AAPLARFVPLA

-372 LMVAYQMGEWAEI
+372 LMVASQMGEWAEI
-385 PQLLKLSRA
+385 PHLLKLTRA
-394 DVSVWLVTFLLTV
+394 DIAVWLVTFSLTV
-407 LADLTVAVET
+407 MADLTVAVET

-432 TTSVTEAAEDD
+432 TTTVDVAGESD

-454 KQVPAYVTVFRV
+454 QHVPEYVTVYRV

-474 TDSLLRVTDH
+474 TESLSRVTEH
-484 VHSLPPIV
+484 AHRLPPIV

-511 DLADRLHKTGRELIV
+511 DLADRLHHSGRELIV
-526 CGAQPQPSA
+526 CGAQPQPAA

-540 DFHQHVGA
+540 EFHRHVGV
-548 ENVCANTAAA
+548 ENVSPNTAAA
-558 LSRAE
+558 LARATE
-563 EIERG
+563 LYRA
-568 RRGSVA
+568 RHAAA

>member
-1 MSAPGQRYT
+1 
-10 AMVPAAQIR
+10 
-19 MDRWTPTSILALRAY
+19 MDRWTPKSILALRNY
-34 SLDLLRHDLV
+34 SSELLRHDLV

-58 AFAISSGV
+58 AFAISSGL

-79 FLISAL
+79 FLISAV
-85 GGSKFQIGGPTG
+85 GGSNFQIGGPTG
-97 AFVVVVAGIIAK
+97 AFVVVVAGIITT
-109 YGIDGLFMATM
+109 YGVDGLFMATM

-133 LGSTVKFI
+133 LGSAVKFI
-141 PQPVVV
+141 PQPVVI
-147 GFTNGIAVVIA
+147 GFTNGIAITIA

-165 FGLQMASVPSEF
+165 FGLQMSSVPSEF
-177 LPKMRA
+177 IPKMRA
-183 LVDAAPT
+183 LAGAAST
-190 WSPMAAGLGLGALA
+190 LSPAATVMGLGVIV
-204 FLVAWRRLGSRI
+204 FLIVWRRLGSRI
-216 PGYILVLVVATAATA
+216 PGYIIVLFATTAVV
-231 LGGLPVETIG
+231 GVSGLPVETIG
-241 SRFGGIAGTLPHVAM
+241 SRFGGISGSLPHIVV

-282 LMSAVVADR
+282 LLSAVVADR

-303 IAQGI
+303 IAQGL
-308 ANIASPLVGGLPAT
+308 ANIVSPLVGGLPAT

-355 AAPLAQYVPLA
+355 AAPLARYVPLA

-372 LMVAYQMGEWAEI
+372 MMVAYQMGEWGEI
-385 PQLLKLSRA
+385 PLLLKLSKA
-394 DVSVWLVTFLLTV
+394 DVAVWVVTLGLTV

-417 GMILAMLMFIRKVSR
+417 GMILAMLMFIRKVSS
-432 TTSVTEAAEDD
+432 TTTVSDVREDD

-454 KQVPAYVTVFRV
+454 KQVPSYVTVFRV

-474 TDSLLRVTDH
+474 TDSLDAITNH
-484 VHSLPPIV
+484 VHGLPQVI

-511 DLADRLHKTGRELIV
+511 DLAERLHKSGRSLIV
-526 CGAQPQPSA
+526 CGAQPQPAA
-535 LMASA
+535 LMMSA
-540 DFHQHVGA
+540 DFHQHVGLA
-548 ENVCANTAAA
+548 NVCPNT
-558 LSRAE
+558 
-563 EIERG
+563 
-568 RRGSVA
+568 SVALARAAELHAERTHAA

>member
-1 MSAPGQRYT
+1 
-10 AMVPAAQIR
+10 
-19 MDRWTPTSILALRAY
+19 MDRWTPKSILALRSY
-34 SLDLLRHDLV
+34 SSELLRHDLV

-58 AFAISSGV
+58 AFAISSGL

-85 GGSKFQIGGPTG
+85 GGSNFQIGGPTG
-97 AFVVVVAGIIAK
+97 AFVVVVAGIIAT
-109 YGIDGLFMATM
+109 YGVDGLFMATM

-133 LGSTVKFI
+133 LGTAVKFI
-141 PQPVVV
+141 PQPVVI
-147 GFTNGIAVVIA
+147 GFTNGIAVTIA

-165 FGLQMASVPSEF
+165 FGLQMSSVPSEF
-177 LPKMRA
+177 IPKMRA
-183 LVDAAPT
+183 LADASST
-190 WSPMAAGLGLGALA
+190 LSPAATAMGLGVIA
-204 FLVAWRRLGSRI
+204 FLIVWRRYGSRV
-216 PGYILVLVVATAATA
+216 PGYILVLFATTA
-231 LGGLPVETIG
+231 LVGAAGLPVETIG
-241 SRFGGIAGTLPHVAM
+241 SRFGGISGSLPHLVV
-256 PKFRADLVLTLLSP
+256 PKFRADLVLTLLAP

-282 LMSAVVADR
+282 LLSAVVADR

-303 IAQGI
+303 IAQGV
-308 ANIASPLVGGLPAT
+308 ANIISPLVGGLPAT

-355 AAPLAQYVPLA
+355 AAPLASYVPLA

-372 LMVAYQMGEWAEI
+372 MMVAYQMGEWGEI
-385 PQLLKLSRA
+385 PLLLKLSKA
-394 DVSVWLVTFLLTV
+394 DVAVWLVTFGLTV

-417 GMILAMLMFIRKVSR
+417 GMILAMLMFIRKVSN
-432 TTSVTEAAEDD
+432 TTTVTDARHDD
-443 AEEGR
+443 ADEGR

-474 TDSLLRVTDH
+474 TDSLDAITDH
-484 VHSLPPIV
+484 VHGLPQVI

-511 DLADRLHKTGRELIV
+511 DLAERLHKSGRALIV
-526 CGAQPQPSA
+526 CGAQPQPAA
-535 LMASA
+535 LMMSA
-540 DFHQHVGA
+540 DFHQHVGLA
-548 ENVCANTAAA
+548 NVCPNT
-558 LSRAE
+558 
-563 EIERG
+563 
-568 RRGSVA
+568 SVALARAAELHAERTHAA

>member
-1 MSAPGQRYT
+1 
-10 AMVPAAQIR
+10 
-19 MDRWTPTSILALRAY
+19 MDLWTPKSVIALRSY
-34 SLDLLRHDLV
+34 TLEQLQHDLV

-79 FLISAL
+79 FLVSAL
-85 GGSKFQIGGPTG
+85 GGSNFQIGGPTG
-97 AFVVVVAGIIAK
+97 AFVVVVSGIVAK
-109 YGIDGLFMATM
+109 YGIDGLFTATM
-120 MAGVILVVLGATG
+120 MAGVLLVVLGATG
-133 LGSTVKFI
+133 LGTTVKFI

-165 FGLQMASVPSEF
+165 FGLQMASVPADF
-177 LPKMRA
+177 LPKMSA
-183 LVDAAPT
+183 LVAAGAT
-190 WSPMAAGLGLGALA
+190 WSPAATGLGLGSLL
-204 FLVAWRRLGSRI
+204 FLVVWRWFGSRI
-216 PGYILVLVVATAATA
+216 PGYILVLVGATAASA
-231 LGGLPVETIG
+231 LVGLPVETIG
-241 SRFGGIAGTLPHVAM
+241 SRFGGIAGTLPHFAL
-256 PKFRADLVLTLLSP
+256 PTLRADLILTLLSP

-291 LGGDRHNPNVEL
+291 MGGGRHNPNVEL

-308 ANIASPLVGGLPAT
+308 ANIVSPLVGGLPAT

-336 RTPVS
+336 RTPVA
-341 GMVHALTLLAVLLV
+341 GMVHALTLVTVLLV
-355 AAPLAQYVPLA
+355 AAPLARFVPLA

-385 PQLLKLSRA
+385 PQLLKLPKA
-394 DVSVWLVTFLLTV
+394 DIAVWLVTFALTV

-432 TTSVTEAAEDD
+432 TTSVTVVAEDD

-454 KQVPAYVTVFRV
+454 MQLPDYVTVFRV
-466 YGPLLFGA
+466 SGPLLFGA
-474 TDSLLRVTDH
+474 TENLTQVADRAHT
-484 VHSLPPIV
+484 LPPIV
-492 ILKLRHVTAID
+492 ILKLRHVTAMD

-511 DLADRLHKTGRELIV
+511 DVADSLRKSGRALIV
-526 CGAQPQPSA
+526 CGAQPQPAA
-535 LMASA
+535 LMDSS

-548 ENVCANTAAA
+548 ANICANTKVA
-558 LSRAE
+558 LTRAE
-563 EIERG
+563 ELHSG
-568 RRGSVA
+568 RRSVA